1 MSTIRDVAKLANVST
16 ATVSR
21 VINNDTKYKITEAT
35 RQRVL
40 DAIAALDY
48 SLPAHPP
55 KHRQEDIVSPTQ
67 YKVGVVLSVTKK
79 KYNDPYFMSILS
91 GIEKCLQKKGSVISF
106 IKTGAELN
114 DRANLASLFQEPV
127 SGMILME
134 TLNKELFDYV
144 RSHVSYI
151 VGIDTMSLDIDNVG
165 YDHYQAALM
174 ATQHLISQG
183 HTKIGFIGGI
193 DDPHNFLTSR
203 RYQGYYIAMTAAG
216 LKVEEKWCLNCDW
229 DEDICAEQ
237 VDAICTSGDLP
248 TAFFVSSDLMAI
260 VAINILSKHKLSIP
274 QDVAVIG
281 ISDIDIAK
289 YTNPPLTTVH
299 IPTET
304 IGEVAAN
311 VLLARMSGSQ
321 LPPQKILQPISL
333 KIRDSVQRKTA
344 AAAKTQPPRILFT
357 FSRPG

>member
-21 VINNDTKYKITEAT
+21 VINNDTKYKITDAT
-35 RQRVL
+35 RNRVL

-48 SLPAHPP
+48 NLPAHPP
-55 KHRQEDIVSPTQ
+55 RRKQEEVPPQTQ
-67 YKVGVVLSVTKK
+67 FKVGVVLSVTKK

-91 GIEKCLQKKGSVISF
+91 GIEKCLQEKGSVVSF
-106 IKTGAELN
+106 LKTGAELC
-114 DRANLASLFQEPV
+114 DRGNLSSLFQEPV

-134 TLNKELFDYV
+134 TLNGELFDYV
-144 RSHVSYI
+144 RSHVPYI
-151 VGIDTMSLDIDNVG
+151 VGIDTQRQDIDNVG
-165 YDHYQAALM
+165 YDHYQAAFL
-174 ATQHLISQG
+174 ATQHLIAQG

-193 DDPHNFLTSR
+193 DDPHNFMSSR

-216 LKVEEKWCLNCDW
+216 LKVEKKWCLNCDW

-237 VDAICTSGDLP
+237 VDAICRSGDLP
-248 TAFFVSSDLMAI
+248 TAFFASSDLMAI

-304 IGEVAAN
+304 IGVVAAN
-311 VLLARMSGSQ
+311 MLLARMNGYD

-333 KIRDSVQRKTA
+333 KIRNSV
-344 AAAKTQPPRILFT
+344 
-357 FSRPG
+357 